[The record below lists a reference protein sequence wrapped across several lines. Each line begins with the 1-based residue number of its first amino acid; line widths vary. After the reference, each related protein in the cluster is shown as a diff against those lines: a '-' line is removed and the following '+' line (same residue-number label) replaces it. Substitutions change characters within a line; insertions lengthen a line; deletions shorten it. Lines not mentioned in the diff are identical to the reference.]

1 VIASVHIAD
10 MDMGTALAALRSSP
24 APSGLRF
31 GATMTCA
38 PLSGALLSR
47 PSLRRVGFIAFW
59 DDDDAVDAFLADD
72 PAAARF
78 RHGWHARLDPVRVS
92 GAWPGVP
99 DGVGH
104 GRTDGP
110 ALTVTLG
117 RLRLSQAS
125 RFLRASARAGASAL
139 TAQGFLWGTGMAR
152 PPLVATCSLWQDSAA
167 LAAYAHQPGAHAD
180 AVGAD
185 RRRPFHRRSVFIRC
199 QPYRVGGSLEGRNPL
214 SLQWTH

>member
-10 MDMGTALAALRSSP
+10 MDVGTALAALRGSP
-24 APSGLRF
+24 AASGLRF
-31 GATMTCA
+31 GATMICA

-47 PSLRRVGFIAFW
+47 PSPRRVGFLAFW

-78 RHGWHARLDPVRVS
+78 RDGWHARLDPVRAS

-99 DGVGH
+99 DDAGH

-117 RLRLSQAS
+117 RLRLSQAP
-125 RFLRASARAGASAL
+125 RFLRTSARAEARAL
-139 TAQGFLWGTGMAR
+139 AAQGFLWGTAMAR

-180 AVGAD
+180 AVAAD
-185 RRRPFHRRSVFIRC
+185 RQRPFHHRSVFIRC
-199 QPYRVGGSLEGRNPL
+199 RPYRVSGHLDGRNPM